1 MTHLERLVYDA
12 LYAPY
17 NNYYH
22 PKNNSYLKSNKNDVA
37 HSTAKTTDTAYVATR
52 VIPGVRREDV
62 KVSVE
67 GNTLRVDTKS
77 NTAPTWAAGYA
88 NTSWTYLLHD
98 DADVSATDAKLV
110 DGILTITVPRV
121 KPTRTVHNVTVN

>member
-1 MTHLERLVYDA
+1 MTHLEQLVYDA

-17 NNYYH
+17 TNACHKNGGYT
-22 PKNNSYLKSNKNDVA
+22 KNNKPEA
-37 HSTAKTTDTAYVATR
+37 THSATKTTDTAYTVTR

-62 KVSVE
+62 KVSVV
-67 GNTLRVDTKS
+67 GSTLCIATKS

-88 NTSWTYLLHD
+88 NTEWSYLLHD

-110 DGILTITVPRV
+110 DGILTVTVPRV